1 MKRLFLTIVAFSALA
16 TYCSA
21 AAIGIAISSDSKSL
35 RDENNVVLSG
45 GNVNVNRD
53 GTQVLLGYFSDAT
66 QSAPFGSGSTDRVGT
81 FIALTGPGTPAWGA
95 AGSINN
101 FTIGDDVINSTNNG
115 ELFKEAFAINTGVAD
130 SLLPS
135 AGTPLILRFFNSSKQ
150 QVLDLANVNGAWN
163 WKLPSTPPATLNINL
178 DDPGLVS
185 RGIGS
190 TNSASFAVSPSTTNL
205 QTLNPAAI
213 PEPNTCLLALGGLVT
228 LFGRRRK
235 R

>member
-1 MKRLFLTIVAFSALA
+1 MKRTFLTLTAFTAL
-16 TYCSA
+16 TSLCSA

-45 GNVNVNRD
+45 GQANVSGD
-53 GTQVLLGYFSDAT
+53 GTQVLLGYFSDGT
-66 QSAPFGSGSTDRVGT
+66 QAAPFGSGSTDRVGT

-95 AGSINN
+95 AGAINN
-101 FTIGDDVINSTNNG
+101 FTIGDDIVNGTGNG

-130 SLLPS
+130 SLLPTP
-135 AGTPLILRFFNSSKQ
+135 GTPLILRFFNSSKQ
-150 QVLDLANVNGAWN
+150 QVLDLANVNGLWN

-185 RGIGS
+185 RGIGA
-190 TNSASFAVSPSTTNL
+190 TNSASFSVAPSTTNL

-213 PEPNTCLLALGGLVT
+213 PEPSSALLALSGFVT
-228 LFGRRRK
+228 LVGRRRK